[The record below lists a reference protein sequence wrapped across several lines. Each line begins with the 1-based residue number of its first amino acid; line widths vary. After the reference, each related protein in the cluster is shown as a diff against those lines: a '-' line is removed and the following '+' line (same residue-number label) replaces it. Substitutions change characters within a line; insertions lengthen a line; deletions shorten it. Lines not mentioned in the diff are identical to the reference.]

1 MRILHLEIYVGPPRT
16 EQAQR
21 IAHLEAI
28 IAEALAHIEAES
40 YDGRKKALAVLR
52 LVKGR

>member
-1 MRILHLEIYVGPPRT
+1 MKVLHLEVYIGPPRT

-21 IAHLEAI
+21 IARLEVI

-40 YDGRKKALAVLR
+40 YDGRKKALAILR
-52 LVKGR
+52 SVRP